1 MQSTKQKGY
10 NAAIGANHGFICI
23 PKSQFIIPKS
33 IMKATI
39 VTIGDEI
46 LIGQIVDTN
55 SGYIAKA
62 LDKIGVQTT
71 EMLSISDDKQHIL
84 NTFSALQN
92 KVDLVIITGG
102 LGPTK
107 DDITKHTFCEY
118 FDDTFVRNQEVED
131 HIVALF
137 TKLNFSVTQINKDQA
152 LLPSKAQVL
161 KNNYGT
167 AAGMWMQKGT
177 TIFVS
182 MPGVP
187 YEMKGIVNEQL
198 IPKIVAEF
206 KRPYIIHK
214 TILTYGQGESLV
226 AERIEDWENNL
237 PEFIKLAY
245 LPSPGRVRLRLTA
258 RGENNEVLE
267 KAIQENV
274 QSLAKIIGD
283 IIVGFDEDET
293 IEVIIGRLLR
303 QQGKTIATAESC
315 TGGKIAQM
323 LTSVAGASDYFRG
336 SVISYDTETK
346 ISVLGVDAK
355 TIEKYTVVSAS
366 VASEMVLGIQ
376 KLMKTD
382 YAIATTGN
390 AGPSKGD
397 ADAEVGTVFI
407 ALATPKAVFVEEF
420 NFGQPRDKVIHRT
433 ANKALE
439 MMQAAILKDAFK

>member
-1 MQSTKQKGY
+1 
-10 NAAIGANHGFICI
+10 
-23 PKSQFIIPKS
+23 
-33 IMKATI
+33 MKATI

-71 EMLSISDDKQHIL
+71 EMLSISDDKNHIL
-84 NTFSALQN
+84 DTFASLQD

-107 DDITKHTFCEY
+107 DDITKKTFCDY
-118 FDDTFVRNQEVED
+118 FEDVFVRNQEVED

-137 TKLNFSVTQINKDQA
+137 TKLNFIPTQINKDQA
-152 LLPSKAQVL
+152 LLPSKALVL

-167 AAGMWMQKGT
+167 AAGMWMKKGKT
-177 TIFVS
+177 VFVS

-187 YEMKGIVNEQL
+187 YEMKGIVNEEL
-198 IPKIVAEF
+198 IPKIISEY
-206 KRPYIIHK
+206 KRPYIVHK
-214 TILTYGQGESLV
+214 TILTYGQGESMV
-226 AERIEDWENNL
+226 AERIENWENNL
-237 PEFIKLAY
+237 PEYIKLAY

-258 RGENNEVLE
+258 RGENEEVLQ
-267 KAIQENV
+267 KAIQENI
-274 QSLAKIIGD
+274 QSLTTIIGD

-315 TGGKIAQM
+315 TGGKIAQI
-323 LTSVAGASDYFRG
+323 LTSVAGASNYFRG
-336 SVISYDTETK
+336 SVVSYASDTK
-346 ISVLGVDAK
+346 ISVLGVSAQ
-355 TIEKYTVVSAS
+355 TIDEFTVVSAA
-366 VASEMVLGIQ
+366 VASEMALGIQ
-376 KLMKTD
+376 KLMKAD

-407 ALATPKAVFVEEF
+407 ALATPETVFVSAF
-420 NFGQPRDKVIHRT
+420 NFGQPRDKVIDRT
-433 ANKALE
+433 TNKALE
-439 MMQAAILKDAFK
+439 ILQKEILKNPFN